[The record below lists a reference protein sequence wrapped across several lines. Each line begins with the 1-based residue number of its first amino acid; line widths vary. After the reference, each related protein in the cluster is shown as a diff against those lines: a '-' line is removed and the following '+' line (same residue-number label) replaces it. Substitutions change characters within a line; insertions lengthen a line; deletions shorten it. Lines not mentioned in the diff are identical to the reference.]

1 MSNRHLPKTTLEQW
15 RLLDAV
21 IEFGSFA
28 EAAQQLARSQSA
40 ISYGIAR
47 LQEQIG
53 VPLLEVQGRRAVLT
67 DAGRTLLQQA
77 RPLISDLLRVEER
90 ASAIG
95 QGWESELRLALD
107 AIFPPNA
114 LFAALSEFRNT
125 CPHTS
130 LVLSEE
136 ILSGADEALINGEV
150 QLAVCSKIPVGFM
163 GDRLLDVELI
173 AVAHG
178 QHPLHQIPRSL
189 TLDDL
194 AKHTHIVIRDSGRT
208 QPRSDGWTGAR
219 LRWTVSSLST
229 SLEAIRNQIGYAWL
243 PRHIVAGD
251 LETGRLKALPLLA
264 GSTRS
269 VPLYIIHSNQEMV
282 GPAALVLDGCLRQ
295 MSRE

>member
-21 IEFGSFA
+21 VEFGSFA
-28 EAAQQLARSQSA
+28 EAAEQLARSQSA

-53 VPLLEVQGRRAVLT
+53 VPLLEAQGRRAVLT
-67 DAGRTLLQQA
+67 EAGRTLLQHA
-77 RPLISDLLRVEER
+77 RPLITDLLRVEAR

-95 QGWESELRLALD
+95 QGWESELHLALD

-114 LFAALSEFRNT
+114 LFAALSEFRNI

-136 ILSGADEALINGEV
+136 ILSGADEALVNGEV
-150 QLAVCSKIPVGFM
+150 KIAVCSKVPLGFM
-163 GDRLLDVELI
+163 GDRLLDVEII
-173 AVAHG
+173 AVAHQ
-178 QHPLHQIPRSL
+178 QHPLHQIKRSL

-194 AKHTHIVIRDSGRT
+194 AKYTHIVIRDSGRT
-208 QPRSDGWTGAR
+208 QPRSDGWTGAPV
-219 LRWTVSSLST
+219 RWTVSSLST
-229 SLEAIRNQIGYAWL
+229 SLEAIRNQIGFAWL
-243 PRHIVAGD
+243 PLHIVAGD
-251 LETGRLKALPLLA
+251 LESGRLKALPLIA
-264 GSTRS
+264 GSTRT
-269 VPLYIIHSNQEMV
+269 VPLYIIHANQELA

-295 MSRE
+295 VSRD